1 MYCGSRGRKE
11 SDTTEQLSFS
21 LWGFQVMSSLSL
33 SPHPSALFLLQILGS
48 AFPSLLLSCHL
59 SSFNLECLCQLPE
72 EQGPHVIPPYSSAV
86 QLHWSHAQ
94 QAACSFFPSES
105 VQPYCLIFIV
115 MD

>member
-1 MYCGSRGRKE
+1 
-11 SDTTEQLSFS
+11 
-21 LWGFQVMSSLSL
+21 MSSLAL
-33 SPHPSALFLLQILGS
+33 SPHLSALFLLQILGS

-59 SSFNLECLCQLPE
+59 SSFNLECLCQLTD
-72 EQGPHVIPPYSSAV
+72 EQGPCLIPPYTSVV

-105 VQPYCLIFIV
+105 VQLYCLVFIV